1 MIAVVL
7 QSGKKCGEESQDLS
21 DCSQAFYT
29 TSVATLIIS
38 LSIGCFLFYCF
49 SLQKTQK
56 TDKSKKGKVFMAVL
70 LTIFNALNLES
81 SMGFP
86 QKTKNKAV

>member
-1 MIAVVL
+1 ME
-7 QSGKKCGEESQDLS
+7 KKCGEESQDLS

-38 LSIGCFLFYCF
+38 LSIGYFLFYCF

-70 LTIFNALNLES
+70 LKIFNAQINLES
-81 SMGFP
+81 SMEFP